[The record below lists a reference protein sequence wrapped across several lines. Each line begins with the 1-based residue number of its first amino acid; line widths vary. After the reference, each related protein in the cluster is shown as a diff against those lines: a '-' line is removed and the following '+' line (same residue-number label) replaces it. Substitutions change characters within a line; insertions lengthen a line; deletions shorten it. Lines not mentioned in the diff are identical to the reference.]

1 MDEAI
6 SYCLIMT
13 DQRNIDDTEDEIA
26 LEATEEGESLL
37 STIMLPV
44 CIFVGIA
51 ILVLLVGLNFI

>member
-1 MDEAI
+1 
-6 SYCLIMT
+6 MT